1 MFLLHFSFSAVPDVS
16 EVGAGMGSSAAPV
29 QTWMQSP

>member
-1 MFLLHFSFSAVPDVS
+1 MFLLHFLFSAAPDIS

-29 QTWMQSP
+29 QAWTQDP